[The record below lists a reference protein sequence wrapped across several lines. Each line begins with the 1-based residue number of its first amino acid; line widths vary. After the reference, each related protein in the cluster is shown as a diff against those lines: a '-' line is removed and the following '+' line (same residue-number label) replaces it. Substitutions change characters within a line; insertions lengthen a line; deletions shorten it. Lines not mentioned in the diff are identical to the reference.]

1 MSSASF
7 GDPKEY
13 IEATQTQ
20 LGSMVLAHERQFIVP
35 LNQRPW
41 AWQDPKNV
49 QSLLDD
55 FDKILAVFFEQD
67 STPKWKRGTARRPPH
82 FFGTFVFHKRSDKE
96 YEIFDGQQRLT
107 ATMMLCAVLR
117 EIANEVMEISGAHK
131 TKAQAMHGQL
141 HSWLVIEGG
150 VSRPRLV
157 PNTFFQGLFNALIF
171 DSFDEKT
178 RQEALAKLPQ
188 AVLDHAITKKLKK
201 SFMHIRDW
209 VAIKLETSTPAD
221 KTSFLVASQ
230 DVLGK
235 LFCCI
240 ETVIKS
246 EPYSYEVFECL
257 NARGVGLSAADKIK
271 NNLFSVTDKSE
282 HQVIANLWTNIE
294 RNVDGQDI
302 GEFLRRRHIALHGP
316 CKKEDIDRQIKSVEI
331 DAAAADAKKLIEEW
345 HEDSARLRAIA
356 HGAPDVG
363 TKETRDRLEIIFSV
377 LDAGLASIP
386 LLAAAKQFLPEKKD
400 DFAECVGLV
409 ERFMFRSLTIEQT
422 KTNDLERKLG
432 EVARL
437 LTNGKPAS
445 AFRKHLRSLSD
456 DTRFE
461 ADFARHAQRRA
472 KVQYYIL
479 RELEI
484 LLLGSGKGV
493 IPGGHATAKNNIEHV
508 LPKSLCNQET
518 RKHEWSWARANKE
531 RHKALVNRL
540 GNLLILEG
548 DINDDVGNHE
558 FEVKRGGAFKKSN
571 GKTKTLKCY
580 KDSALAWPKRLCD
593 SATWPEWTADDIDR
607 RQAEMAKHALKVW
620 RL

>member
-1 MSSASF
+1 MSNTSY
-7 GDPKEY
+7 GDPKKFL
-13 IEATQTQ
+13 EAAQTQ
-20 LGSMVLAHERQFIVP
+20 LGSMVLAHERQFVVP

-55 FDKILAVFFEQD
+55 FDKILVAFFD
-67 STPKWKRGTARRPPH
+67 PNSTPKWKRSTAERAPH

-117 EIANEVMEISGAHK
+117 EIANDVIEIPGAHK
-131 TKAQAMHGQL
+131 QKAQAMHGQL

-150 VSRPRLV
+150 HPRPRLI
-157 PNTFFQGLFNALIF
+157 PNAFFQGCFNALIF
-171 DSFDEKT
+171 DSFNET
-178 RQEALAKLPQ
+178 ARQDALAKLPQ
-188 AVLDHAITKKLKK
+188 AVLDHTITKKLRK
-201 SFMHIRDW
+201 SFAHIRDW
-209 VAIKLETSTPAD
+209 VGVKLETSTPAD

-246 EPYSYEVFECL
+246 EQYSYEVFECL
-257 NARGVGLSAADKIK
+257 NARGVGLSAADKVK
-271 NNLFSVTDKSE
+271 NNLFSVTDKSA
-282 HQVIANLWTNIE
+282 HQAISDLWTDIGK
-294 RNVDGQDI
+294 NVDDQDI
-302 GEFLRRRHIALHGP
+302 GEFLRRRHIALHAP
-316 CKKEDIDRQIKSVEI
+316 CKKEDVDRQIKTVEI
-331 DAAAADAKKLIEEW
+331 DKAADAKKLVEEW
-345 HEDSARLRAIA
+345 HEDSARLRAIM
-356 HGAPDVG
+356 HGQPHIG

-377 LDAGLASIP
+377 LEAGLASIP
-386 LLAAAKQFLPEKKD
+386 LLAAAKQFLPGRKN

-409 ERFMFRSLTIEQT
+409 ERFIFRSLTIEQT

-432 EVARL
+432 DAARL
-437 LTNGKPAS
+437 LTNAKPVS
-445 AFRKHLRSLSD
+445 EFRKYLKSLSD

-461 ADFARHAQRRA
+461 TEFVKHTQRRA

-479 RELEI
+479 RELETN
-484 LLLGSGKGV
+484 LLGSGKGV
-493 IPGGHATAKNNIEHV
+493 IPGGHATAKNNIEHI
-508 LPKSLCNQET
+508 LPKSLCKQEA
-518 RKHEWSWARANKE
+518 RKHEWAWARVNQEK
-531 RHKALVNRL
+531 HKGLVNRL

-548 DINDDVGNHE
+548 DINDEVGNHE
-558 FEVKRGGAFKKSN
+558 FEVKRGGLFKKKN

-580 KDSALAWPKRLCD
+580 NNSALALPKKLCNSAEWPD
-593 SATWPEWTADDIDR
+593 WTADSIDK
-607 RQAEMAKHALKVW
+607 RQAEMAKLALKVW